1 MIEDAGCR
9 PAPPVVDSRSRQ
21 PTGDAQVGWDRQRDS
36 AALGRLVAEIL
47 VGGGRQRSYLVSSDM
62 LIVVIFVDDRS
73 LVILLW

>member
-1 MIEDAGCR
+1 MIDAGCR

-36 AALGRLVAEIL
+36 AALGRASQI
-47 VGGGRQRSYLVSSDM
+47 SSSAAADSGPIK

>member
-47 VGGGRQRSYLVSSDM
+47 VGGGRQRSY
-62 LIVVIFVDDRS
+62 FVDDRS